1 MAHISICIPTWQGAA
16 FIGETLASVAVQ
28 THRDFSV
35 LISVDGGDERTAAAC
50 AGHLT
55 DSRFRIVVQDRRLGW
70 VRNTNASLGM
80 AAGDYTAILPHDDLL
95 LPDYL
100 AALLQFATEHP
111 EAACVYCDIEAF
123 GNFAPRVLTAPSLCG
138 NTLNRILAFLIS
150 QFNLAPRV
158 MTAPSLCGNVLTRL
172 MAFISS
178 QFNAVAFRGLVRQG
192 ALARAVGIP
201 SNEADDFAGDTVWV
215 ARLVAAGEVLRLPRI
230 LYRKRYHSGNT
241 HNGWSGWDRGRQAWA
256 WQVHC
261 RQLLEVAFET
271 VMKPEARYLL
281 LLAAS
286 ARLVQACEI
295 TSPFK
300 SIRARSVEE
309 KCADI
314 RSLVAAKMEEPDLAM
329 MGFPS
334 AEAAGNHIAHAV
346 VGVKATQRRFSV

>member
-70 VRNTNASLGM
+70 VRNTNASLAM
-80 AAGDYTAILPHDDLL
+80 AAGDFTAILPHDDLL

-100 AALLQFATEHP
+100 AVLVQFATEHA

-123 GNFAPRVLTAPSLCG
+123 GNIAPQILTAPSLCG
-138 NTLNRILAFLIS
+138 NALTRLLAFLIG
-150 QFNLAPRV
+150 QFH
-158 MTAPSLCGNVLTRL
+158 
-172 MAFISS
+172 
-178 QFNAVAFRGLVRQG
+178 AVAFRGLVPQR
-192 ALARAVGIP
+192 ALALVAGIP

-215 ARLVAAGEVLRLPRI
+215 ARLAAAGEVLRLPRI
-230 LYRKRYHSGNT
+230 LYRKRYHLGNT
-241 HNGWSGWDRGRQAWA
+241 HTGWSGWDRGRQAWA

-261 RQLLEVAFET
+261 RQLLQVAFET
-271 VMKPEARYLL
+271 VMTPAARYLL

-286 ARLVQACEI
+286 ARLVQAYKT

-300 SIRARSVEE
+300 SIRTRSAEE

-314 RSLVAAKMEEPDLAM
+314 RSLVAAEMEEPDLAM

-334 AEAAGNHIAHAV
+334 AEAAANHIAHVV
-346 VGVKATQRRFSV
+346 VGAKATQRRFSV